1 LRPRTPQVSHG
12 AANMSRRRSNI
23 VRHEVAGWTTHRL
36 VLDELQARAVS
47 LLSKDECVY
56 LLRCGFPSLTMNE
69 VM

>member
-1 LRPRTPQVSHG
+1 
-12 AANMSRRRSNI
+12 MSRGRSNI

-47 LLSKDECVY
+47 LLSRDECVY
-56 LLRCGFPSLTMNE
+56 LLQCGFPSLTMND

>member
-1 LRPRTPQVSHG
+1 
-12 AANMSRRRSNI
+12 MSRRRSNI